1 MAYCIYRFLVDEYSL
16 ILKKMKI
23 NVVAHARCIF
33 SLFDIFSVTALNDGT
48 RKSPCVNGCL
58 MYSKQKKNKKRL

>member
-1 MAYCIYRFLVDEYSL
+1 MNIREF
-16 ILKKMKI
+16 LKKMKI

-58 MYSKQKKNKKRL
+58 MSAKQKKKNDYSCFNVSFWS